1 MGADRRFAGTEPGA
15 NYAYVNRTREAKCMK
30 QMGKTGEDVRRGE
43 KLEEGREYEI
53 GIHLT

>member
-1 MGADRRFAGTEPGA
+1 
-15 NYAYVNRTREAKCMK
+15 MK
-30 QMGKTGEDVRRGE
+30 EMGKTGADVRRGE